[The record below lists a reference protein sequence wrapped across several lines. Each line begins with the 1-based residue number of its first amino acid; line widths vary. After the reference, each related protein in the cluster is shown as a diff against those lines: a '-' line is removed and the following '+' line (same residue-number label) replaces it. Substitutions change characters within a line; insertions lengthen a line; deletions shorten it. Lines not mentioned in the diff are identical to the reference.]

1 MGRSNLSKRRSNLS
15 KRRSNLSKRRSNLS
29 KGRSNLSKRRS
40 NLSKGRSNLSK
51 RRSNLS
57 KRRGKKVGGADGE
70 GEEEEDDVFDDA
82 LEPPHAARALEPQHA
97 ARALEPPQAARAR
110 YVRGQVEYTDESRGT
125 TGINLPPPP
134 ARQAFQTF
142 LSGNDVGTKQIVHD
156 YLLEISKLAFNLS
169 DEHIVNS
176 IDLDTMLQEYN
187 SGRFENTNSLPP
199 NLQKI
204 IKWISRL

>member
-1 MGRSNLSKRRSNLS
+1 MGRSNLSKRRSNLSKRRSNLS

-29 KGRSNLSKRRS
+29 KGRSNLSK
-40 NLSKGRSNLSK
+40 G
-51 RRSNLS
+51 RSNLS
-57 KRRGKKVGGADGE
+57 KRRGKKVGGADE
-70 GEEEEDDVFDDA
+70 DGEEEEDDEFDDA

-97 ARALEPPQAARAR
+97 ARALEPPHAARAR

-134 ARQAFQTF
+134 TSTQFHAV
-142 LSGNDVGTKQIVHD
+142 LSGNGGGTNRLVYD

-169 DEHIVNS
+169 DEHIVKD

-187 SGRFENTNSLPP
+187 SYKFENTNSLPP

-204 IKWISRL
+204 IKWITVINS